1 MYDSHRK
8 LLNVIFALIIAFGG
22 WIYVVYNFYP
32 TKDISYNDV
41 PITFTGEDKLA
52 DNGFGIKSS
61 NYQSVNITLKQL
73 RADTNRINLED
84 IKVYADVSELVEGEN
99 GVSLEVIPPDKT
111 EVSDISINTIHLSI
125 EESKTMDF
133 DVMPEYLDSMELGI
147 EPIAKNMSFD
157 SVTITGA
164 RSEVEKIDKV
174 VCQVDIKDVTN
185 NPKTFILNP
194 QAVDSKGKAIT
205 HLIIRPQEISADIS
219 SGTVKEV
226 DLIHDITSGN
236 DDYYERKY
244 ELPKK
249 ITIKGSAKAVK
260 SLESVKMKNIDIRN
274 IYEDEK
280 IKLEYELPEGVYIAN
295 KSKHETLNVKV
306 KSK

>member
-22 WIYVVYNFYP
+22 WIYVIYNFYP
-32 TKDISYNDV
+32 TKDITYKDI

-52 DNGFGIKSS
+52 DKGFGIKSS
-61 NYQSVNITLKQL
+61 NYESVDVTLKQL
-73 RADTNRINLED
+73 RADTNRINSED
-84 IKVYADVSELVEGEN
+84 IKVYADVSQLVEGEN
-99 GVSLEVIPPDKT
+99 GVSLEVLSPDKT
-111 EVSDISINTIHLSI
+111 EVSDISVNTIHLSI

-133 DVMPEYLDSMELGI
+133 DIMFEYLDSMELGI
-147 EPIAKNMSFD
+147 EPIAKNTSFD

-164 RSEVEKIDKV
+164 KTEIEKIDKV
-174 VCQVDIKDVTN
+174 VCQVNIKDIAN
-185 NPKTFILNP
+185 NPKTFVLNP
-194 QAVDSKGKAIT
+194 QAVDNKGEALS
-205 HLIIRPQEISADIS
+205 HLLIRPQEISADIS

-244 ELPKK
+244 ELPQK

-260 SLESVKMKNIDIRN
+260 SLDSVKMKNIDIRN

-295 KSKHETLNVKV
+295 KSMNETLNIKV